1 MFFFVTLGAHLKW
14 HRRVRLLNARRLHPL
29 AASLVVWVGSRAG
42 ISFFLFNYP
51 FKCMVYK

>member
-42 ISFFLFNYP
+42 ISFYFI
-51 FKCMVYK
+51 